1 MLLQRPPIAR
11 WLMTFACVLLSAQ
24 LSASSASAQEPE
36 AEDPN
41 RTCFM
46 CHGDPENFSE
56 REDRDRLIVTPE
68 QFEDCVHCSFGMS
81 CVSCHV
87 DYAFPHPEE
96 YAPVECARCHR
107 ALVQEYEASVHGYAL
122 ARGNERAPSCVSCHG
137 VHDIRRSEDPESG
150 TTHAHV
156 AETCNEC
163 HSSGGLL
170 TDEYLK
176 LPSPSEQFARSVHG
190 EAGAAGDME
199 AATCTDCHGV
209 HDLRGHNDPGSMI
222 NRLNVSATCGACH
235 EAITEEYDRSIHG
248 RALAAGVGDSPT
260 CTDCHGEH
268 LILHPEDPDAGT
280 HANHQAADLC
290 GDCHN
295 DPVII
300 AKYSLQA
307 DVVHSYTDS
316 YHGWATARDHG
327 HSATC
332 VSCHTA
338 HMVLPTADP
347 ESSVSEAN
355 VVATCQQCHE
365 GATRD
370 FAESY
375 DHVAASQATNRGR
388 RIITSIYIGLIVVVI
403 GGMALHNAL
412 IVNYY
417 LVEKRRREKMERG
430 VVRFDRI
437 QIAQHM
443 TLAVTFILLVLT
455 GFALRYPEAL
465 WVKWTGIAFLSEPLR
480 SWSHRIL
487 GVALILFSVVHVFY
501 VALSRRGREEFKA
514 MLPTF
519 QDILDFRDN
528 MGFHVWATKRKPR
541 FGRYDYTQ
549 KAEYWA
555 LVWGT
560 GLMAI
565 TGLVLWF
572 PVVATSWAPAW
583 IVSISETIHFYE
595 AWLAMLAIVVWHF
608 FFVMFHPEVYP
619 MSWIWLTGKMP
630 EHELQ
635 AVHGRWYDEEVA
647 DMLDAL
653 PPGETTAGLP
663 ERRKESEPG
672 SEA

>member
-1 MLLQRPPIAR
+1 
-11 WLMTFACVLLSAQ
+11 
-24 LSASSASAQEPE
+24 
-36 AEDPN
+36 
-41 RTCFM
+41 
-46 CHGDPENFSE
+46 
-56 REDRDRLIVTPE
+56 
-68 QFEDCVHCSFGMS
+68 
-81 CVSCHV
+81 
-87 DYAFPHPEE
+87 
-96 YAPVECARCHR
+96 
-107 ALVQEYEASVHGYAL
+107 
-122 ARGNERAPSCVSCHG
+122 
-137 VHDIRRSEDPESG
+137 
-150 TTHAHV
+150 
-156 AETCNEC
+156 
-163 HSSGGLL
+163 
-170 TDEYLK
+170 
-176 LPSPSEQFARSVHG
+176 
-190 EAGAAGDME
+190 
-199 AATCTDCHGV
+199 
-209 HDLRGHNDPGSMI
+209 
-222 NRLNVSATCGACH
+222 
-235 EAITEEYDRSIHG
+235 
-248 RALAAGVGDSPT
+248 
-260 CTDCHGEH
+260 
-268 LILHPEDPDAGT
+268 
-280 HANHQAADLC
+280 
-290 GDCHN
+290 
-295 DPVII
+295 
-300 AKYSLQA
+300 
-307 DVVHSYTDS
+307 
-316 YHGWATARDHG
+316 
-327 HSATC
+327 
-332 VSCHTA
+332 
-338 HMVLPTADP
+338 
-347 ESSVSEAN
+347 
-355 VVATCQQCHE
+355 
-365 GATRD
+365 
-370 FAESY
+370 
-375 DHVAASQATNRGR
+375 
-388 RIITSIYIGLIVVVI
+388 
-403 GGMALHNAL
+403 
-412 IVNYY
+412 
-417 LVEKRRREKMERG
+417 
-430 VVRFDRI
+430 VRFDRI

-663 ERRKESEPG
+663 ERKKDPEPG

>member
-56 REDRDRLIVTPE
+56 REDRDRLIVTPK

-209 HDLRGHNDPGSMI
+209 HDLRGHNDPASMI
-222 NRLNVSATCGACH
+222 NRLNVSETCGACH

>member
-1 MLLQRPPIAR
+1 
-11 WLMTFACVLLSAQ
+11 MTLACVLLTAQ

-222 NRLNVSATCGACH
+222 NRLNVSETCGACH

-338 HMVLPTADP
+338 HLVLPTADP

-388 RIITSIYIGLIVVVI
+388 RIITSIYIGLIVIVI

-417 LVEKRRREKMERG
+417 LVEKRRREKVERG

>member
-1 MLLQRPPIAR
+1 MFSPFVRCLAAL
-11 WLMTFACVLLSAQ
+11 ACVVLSAQ
-24 LSASSASAQEPE
+24 VLPSSLSAQDTP
-36 AEDPN
+36 DPN
-41 RTCFM
+41 GSCFM
-46 CHGDPENFSE
+46 CHGDPENFSG
-56 REDRDRLIVTPE
+56 REDGQRLIVTRDE
-68 QFEDCVHCSFGMS
+68 FEGSVHGGFGMS
-81 CVSCHV
+81 CATCHLN
-87 DYAFPHPEE
+87 YRYPHPEE
-96 YAPVECARCHR
+96 YAPVQCGMCHSGESR
-107 ALVQEYEASVHGYAL
+107 EYLESVHGYAL
-122 ARGNERAPSCVSCHG
+122 ARGNERAPTCAGCHG
-137 VHDIRRSEDPESG
+137 EHEIRRSNDPRSH
-150 TTHAHV
+150 TYHTRV
-156 AETCNEC
+156 AETCTEC
-163 HSSGGLL
+163 HGKAGLL
-170 TDEYLK
+170 TDQYLK
-176 LPSPSEQFARSVHG
+176 LPSPGTQYARSVHG
-190 EAGAAGDME
+190 QAGEAGDLG

-209 HDLRGHNDPGSMI
+209 HDLKGHNDPNSRI
-222 NRLNVSATCGACH
+222 NRLNVSNTCGACH
-235 EAITEEYDRSIHG
+235 SEITSEYDRSIHG
-248 RALAAGVGDSPT
+248 RALKAGIGDSPT
-260 CTDCHGEH
+260 CTDCHVEH

-280 HANHQAADLC
+280 SANHQASDLC
-290 GDCHN
+290 GDCHD

-300 AKYSLQA
+300 AKYSLQS
-307 DVVHSYTDS
+307 DVVLSYTDS

-327 HSATC
+327 HTATC

-338 HMVLPTADP
+338 HLVLPSADP

-355 VVATCQQCHE
+355 VVSTCEQCHE
-365 GATRD
+365 GATRE
-370 FAESY
+370 FALSY

-388 RIITSIYIGLIVVVI
+388 RIVTSIYIVLIIVVI

-412 IVNYY
+412 IINYY
-417 LVEKRRREKMERG
+417 MVEKRRRETIERG
-430 VVRFDRI
+430 VVRFDKI

-455 GFALRYPEAL
+455 GFALRYPEAI
-465 WVKWTGIAFLSEPLR
+465 WVKWTGIAFLSEPVR

-487 GVALILFSVVHVFY
+487 GVGLILFSIVHVFY
-501 VALSRRGREEFKA
+501 IVLSRRGHDEFKA

-519 QDILDFRDN
+519 QDVLDFRDN
-528 MGFHVWATKRKPR
+528 MQFHTWFKKGKPR

-572 PVVATSWAPAW
+572 PVIATSLAPAW

-608 FFVMFHPEVYP
+608 FFVMFHPDVYP

-647 DMLDAL
+647 DLLDAL

-663 ERRKESEPG
+663 EHRKGGEEG
-672 SEA
+672 

>member
-1 MLLQRPPIAR
+1 
-11 WLMTFACVLLSAQ
+11 MTFACVLLSAQ

-176 LPSPSEQFARSVHG
+176 LPSPSEQFALSVHG

-222 NRLNVSATCGACH
+222 NRLNVSETCGACH

-338 HMVLPTADP
+338 HLVLPTADP

-388 RIITSIYIGLIVVVI
+388 RIITSIYIGLIVIVI

-417 LVEKRRREKMERG
+417 LVEKRRREKVERG

-443 TLAVTFILLVLT
+443 TLAITFILLVLT

-663 ERRKESEPG
+663 ERRTKSEPG

>member
-1 MLLQRPPIAR
+1 MVPLRTSHPRLPAVALYAFTATLLCVPP
-11 WLMTFACVLLSAQ
+11 LG
-24 LSASSASAQEPE
+24 AQEV
-36 AEDPN
+36 EDPN
-41 RTCFM
+41 RTCFV
-46 CHGDPENFSE
+46 CHGDPENFAG
-56 REDRDRLIVTPE
+56 REDHDRLIVTRE

-87 DYAFPHPEE
+87 DYEFPHPEE
-96 YAPVECARCHR
+96 YAPVQCARCHR
-107 ALVQEYEASVHGYAL
+107 GLVQQYENSVHGYAL
-122 ARGNERAPSCVSCHG
+122 ARGNERAPTCASCHG

-150 TTHAHV
+150 TAHAHV

-190 EAGAAGDME
+190 EAGAAGDPG
-199 AATCTDCHGV
+199 AATCTDCHGI
-209 HDLRGHNDPGSMI
+209 HDLRGHNDPASRI
-222 NRLNVSATCGACH
+222 HRLNVASTCGACH
-235 EAITEEYDRSIHG
+235 MDVAEHYDRSIHG
-248 RALAAGVGDSPT
+248 RALQAGIPDSPT

-268 LILHPEDPDAGT
+268 LILHPDDPDAGT
-280 HANHQAADLC
+280 AAGHQAADLC
-290 GDCHN
+290 GDCHD

-300 AKYSLQA
+300 AKYSLQS

-332 VSCHTA
+332 VSCHNT
-338 HMVLPTADP
+338 HLVLPAADP
-347 ESSVSEAN
+347 ESSVSEEN
-355 VVATCQQCHE
+355 IVETCGQCHE
-365 GATRD
+365 EATRE
-370 FAESY
+370 FALSY
-375 DHVAASQATNRGR
+375 DHVAASAATNRGK
-388 RIITSIYIGLIVVVI
+388 RIVTAIYIVLIVVVI

-412 IVNYY
+412 ILNYY
-417 LVEKRRREKMERG
+417 LVEKRRHDRMERG

-437 QIAQHM
+437 QIAQHI
-443 TLAVTFILLVLT
+443 TLALTFILLVLT

-465 WVKWTGIAFLSEPLR
+465 WVKWTGIAFLSEPAR
-480 SWSHRIL
+480 SWTHRIA
-487 GVALILFSVVHVFY
+487 GVGLILFSVVHVFY
-501 VALSRRGREEFKA
+501 ILFARRGRDEFVA
-514 MLPTF
+514 MLPN
-519 QDILDFRDN
+519 FRDLTDFTQN
-528 MGFHVWATKRKPR
+528 MGFHTWRTKRKPR

-560 GLMAI
+560 ALMAI

-572 PVVATSWAPAW
+572 PVTATAWAPAW

-595 AWLAMLAIVVWHF
+595 AWLATLAIVIWHF
-608 FFVMFHPEVYP
+608 FFVMAHPDVYP

-630 EHELQ
+630 EHEVQ

-647 DMLDAL
+647 DLLDSL
-653 PPGETTAGLP
+653 PPGELTVDPGDRTK
-663 ERRKESEPG
+663 ERQDRP
-672 SEA
+672 A